1 MNKVVLQVRKLS
13 KVVGNLTKLGLK
25 CAWKGGG
32 GKGKVLRFVKIE
44 AEIYE
49 KLGMELR
56 THEQS
61 FVRVLF
67 EFLIFWKLQYE
78 KVEERLSKSKCT

>member
-1 MNKVVLQVRKLS
+1 VR
-13 KVVGNLTKLGLK
+13 LK
-25 CAWKGGG
+25 GRR

-61 FVRVLF
+61 FVRV
-67 EFLIFWKLQYE
+67 EFLIF
-78 KVEERLSKSKCT
+78 